1 MIDKKLIS
9 KAVTIALLSS
19 GIIPSA
25 NADFKVND
33 VSINNP
39 KHTTIT
45 NSTTTDQF
53 NGAVKLDN
61 GGTFD
66 IINQGTLS
74 ATSSNNKFAIGS
86 YIINNN
92 TTVTNLTNSGTI
104 SGTTGGNFG
113 MGITVT
119 TNATVTNLTN
129 TGNISGEATTG
140 NGYGILVSSATVTNI
155 TNSGTISGT
164 SNELAAAIYM
174 SGSTVGN
181 IVNSGTLTAHT
192 NNVGGTYTVILSGST
207 LTNLTNSGTISATSD
222 ADGVEAINIAS
233 SSTLTNLTNTGTI
246 SASGTSDGYGI
257 YMSTSDTI
265 TNLVNSGTISVT
277 TSGNTARGIYVSS
290 GGTITNLTNSGTIS
304 ATANNIAAGLVI
316 ASNGSTITTLTNTGT
331 ISGSAT
337 GSNKADIVAYN
348 PSHLINFNNLQTA
361 LVYSGRLPRNYSTI
375 IQGDS
380 YGQLQHSATPV
391 PLLESSTGDT
401 VYTPF
406 AGNTSVPVHI
416 KSKTYSNVMTG
427 IPDANLNDTISG
439 TLSGDGENSI
449 GSVNWQ
455 LSNTSGNNWDL
466 ITSGGTYTYVGKTNT
481 QTALSNT
488 ASSVSNSFKGM
499 SAGGNFANMT
509 TYDCNYFGSEDGCL
523 SIGGRVTEANG
534 TDTKAVLVAG
544 KKVSDTFRYGGFV
557 DQTIAHHG
565 YNDIDI
571 NPKVPLV
578 GMMGVWNKSP
588 DKKGLQVKLA
598 NSYQKNEATI
608 TRSAVGSSELAKG
621 TTDIETQ
628 SYIIEASYEIE
639 NSSDKEVRPFSALRY
654 MKTKQEGYREKNVN
668 APMVYSKAVEE
679 STDILAGIKANYKIN
694 DTFTFN
700 YALGLEHSLND
711 NNAQL
716 VGDIAGISDFKPV
729 TVGGDKEKTRKFAS
743 VGFIKLLSS
752 KVRIEGKIMQQELR
766 YKNSKDATT
775 IYVTY
780 SLPF

>member
-33 VSINNP
+33 VSVNNP
-39 KHTTIT
+39 KGTTIE
-45 NSTTTDQF
+45 NSQITDQY
-53 NGAVKLDN
+53 NGAVMLDN

-66 IINQGTLS
+66 IINHGTLS
-74 ATSSNNKFAIGS
+74 GTTSSKFS
-86 YIINNN
+86 VSTYIKSN
-92 TTVTNLTNSGTI
+92 TTVTNLTNTGTI
-104 SGTTGGNFG
+104 SG
-113 MGITVT
+113 
-119 TNATVTNLTN
+119 
-129 TGNISGEATTG
+129 
-140 NGYGILVSSATVTNI
+140 
-155 TNSGTISGT
+155 
-164 SNELAAAIYM
+164 
-174 SGSTVGN
+174 STD
-181 IVNSGTLTAHT
+181 S
-192 NNVGGTYTVILSGST
+192 NVGAGIVVS
-207 LTNLTNSGTISATSD
+207 N
-222 ADGVEAINIAS
+222 
-233 SSTLTNLTNTGTI
+233 STLTNLTNTGTI
-246 SASGTSDGYGI
+246 TGTAANLAAYGL
-257 YMSTSDTI
+257 S
-265 TNLVNSGTISVT
+265 
-277 TSGNTARGIYVSS
+277 VSS
-290 GGTITNLTNSGTIS
+290 SSTITNLTNSGTIS
-304 ATANNIAAGLVI
+304 SVSGSGGNYAIIISTKSSITNLTNSGTISSVADSGGSEGINLCSSSSITNLTNSGTISGRAGTDNGYGIFLSCTDTITNLTNSGTISGHADNDSGEGITLSSNSTITNLLNTGTISGYAVNQIGRGIALGN
-316 ASNGSTITTLTNTGT
+316 SSTITTLTNAGT
-331 ISGSAT
+331 ISSYAGTGRFQDDIFLSA
-337 GSNKADIVAYN
+337 N
-348 PSHLINFNNLQTA
+348 SHLVTFNNLQSA

-380 YGQLQHSATPV
+380 YGQLQHNGVS
-391 PLLESSTGDT
+391 LSESSTGDT

-455 LSNTSGNNWDL
+455 LSNTSSNNWDL
-466 ITSGGTYTYVGKTNT
+466 ITSGGTYTYVGKANT
-481 QTALSNT
+481 QTAINNT

-544 KKVSDTFRYGGFV
+544 IKVSDTFRYGGFV

-565 YNDIDI
+565 YNDINI

-679 STDILAGIKANYKIN
+679 STDILVGIKANYKIN
-694 DTFTFN
+694 NTFTFN

-752 KVRIEGKIMQQELR
+752 KARIEGKIMRQELR

>member
-1 MIDKKLIS
+1 MLKNLIS
-9 KAVTIALLSS
+9 KSVSLALISA
-19 GIIPSA
+19 GITPVA

-33 VSINNP
+33 VSVNNP
-39 KHTTIT
+39 KGTTIE
-45 NSTTTDQF
+45 NSQITDQY
-53 NGAVKLDN
+53 NGAVMLDN

-66 IINQGTLS
+66 IINHGTLS
-74 ATSSNNKFAIGS
+74 GTTSSKFSVSA
-86 YIINNN
+86 YIKSN
-92 TTVTNLTNSGTI
+92 TTVTNLTNTGTI
-104 SGTTGGNFG
+104 SG
-113 MGITVT
+113 
-119 TNATVTNLTN
+119 
-129 TGNISGEATTG
+129 
-140 NGYGILVSSATVTNI
+140 
-155 TNSGTISGT
+155 
-164 SNELAAAIYM
+164 
-174 SGSTVGN
+174 STD
-181 IVNSGTLTAHT
+181 
-192 NNVGGTYTVILSGST
+192 NNVGVGIV
-207 LTNLTNSGTISATSD
+207 
-222 ADGVEAINIAS
+222 VS

-246 SASGTSDGYGI
+246 TGTAANLVAYGLMASNS
-257 YMSTSDTI
+257 STI
-265 TNLVNSGTISVT
+265 TNLTNTGTISAVSAGGGGNYTIIITTKSSITNLTNSGTISAVT
-277 TSGNTARGIYVSS
+277 DSDGSEGINLCSSSSITNLTNSGTISGRAGADYGYGIFLSCTD
-290 GGTITNLTNSGTIS
+290 TITNLTNSGTIS
-304 ATANNIAAGLVI
+304 GHADNDSGEGITLSSNSTITNLLNTGTISGYAVNQIGRGIALGN
-316 ASNGSTITTLTNTGT
+316 SSTITTLTNAGT
-331 ISGSAT
+331 ISSYSGTGRFQDDIFLSA
-337 GSNKADIVAYN
+337 N
-348 PSHLINFNNLQTA
+348 SHLVTFNNLQSA

-380 YGQLQHSATPV
+380 YGQLQHNGVS
-391 PLLESSTGDT
+391 LSESSTGDT

-427 IPDANLNDTISG
+427 IPNANLNDTISG

-509 TYDCNYFGSEDGCL
+509 TYDCNYFGGEDGCI
-523 SIGGRVTEANG
+523 SIGVRETKANG

-565 YNDIDI
+565 YKDIDI
-571 NPKVPLV
+571 DPKIPLI
-578 GMMGVWNKSP
+578 GMMGVWNKS
-588 DKKGLQVKLA
+588 DDNKGLQVKLA

-608 TRSAVGSSELAKG
+608 TRSAVSSSELAKG

-628 SYIIEASYEIE
+628 SYVVEASYLNEKEI
-639 NSSDKEVRPFSALRY
+639 RPFAALRY
-654 MKTKQEGYREKNVN
+654 MKTKQAGYREKNVN
-668 APMVYSKAVEE
+668 APMIYSKAVEE
-679 STDILAGIKANYKIN
+679 STDILSGIKANYKIN
-694 DTFTFN
+694 DSFTVN

-711 NNAQL
+711 NSAQL

-729 TVGGDKEKTRKFAS
+729 SVGGEKEKTRKFAS
-743 VGFIKLLSS
+743 MGFTKLIDS
-752 KVRIEGKIMQQELR
+752 KVRLEGKIMHQELR

>member
-1 MIDKKLIS
+1 MLKNLIS
-9 KAVTIALLSS
+9 KSVSLALISA
-19 GIIPSA
+19 GITPVA

-33 VSINNP
+33 VSVNNP
-39 KHTTIT
+39 KGTTIE
-45 NSTTTDQF
+45 NSQITDQY
-53 NGAVKLDN
+53 NGAVMLDN

-66 IINQGTLS
+66 IINHGTLS
-74 ATSSNNKFAIGS
+74 GTTSSKFSVSA
-86 YIINNN
+86 YIKSN
-92 TTVTNLTNSGTI
+92 TTVTNLTNTGTI
-104 SGTTGGNFG
+104 SG
-113 MGITVT
+113 
-119 TNATVTNLTN
+119 
-129 TGNISGEATTG
+129 
-140 NGYGILVSSATVTNI
+140 
-155 TNSGTISGT
+155 
-164 SNELAAAIYM
+164 
-174 SGSTVGN
+174 STD
-181 IVNSGTLTAHT
+181 
-192 NNVGGTYTVILSGST
+192 NNVGVGIV
-207 LTNLTNSGTISATSD
+207 
-222 ADGVEAINIAS
+222 VS

-246 SASGTSDGYGI
+246 TGTAANLVAYGLMASNS
-257 YMSTSDTI
+257 STI
-265 TNLVNSGTISVT
+265 TNLTNTGTISAVSAGGGGNYAIIITTKSSITNLTNSGTISAVT
-277 TSGNTARGIYVSS
+277 DSDGSEGINLCSSSSITNLTNSGTISGRAGADYGYGIFLSCTD
-290 GGTITNLTNSGTIS
+290 TITNLTNSGTIS
-304 ATANNIAAGLVI
+304 GHADNDSGEGITLSSNSTITNLLNTGTISGYAVNQIGRGIALGN
-316 ASNGSTITTLTNTGT
+316 SSTITTLTNAGT
-331 ISGSAT
+331 ISSYSGTGRFQDDIFLSA
-337 GSNKADIVAYN
+337 N
-348 PSHLINFNNLQTA
+348 SHLVTFNNLQSA

-380 YGQLQHSATPV
+380 YGQLQHNGVS
-391 PLLESSTGDT
+391 LSESSTGDT

-481 QTALSNT
+481 QTALSKT

-509 TYDCNYFGSEDGCL
+509 TYDCNYFGGEDGCI
-523 SIGGRVTEANG
+523 SIGVRETKANG

-565 YNDIDI
+565 YKDIDI
-571 NPKVPLV
+571 DPKIPLI
-578 GMMGVWNKSP
+578 GMMGVWNKS
-588 DKKGLQVKLA
+588 DDNKGLQVKLA

-608 TRSAVGSSELAKG
+608 TRSAVSSSELAKG

-628 SYIIEASYEIE
+628 SYIVEASYLNEKEI
-639 NSSDKEVRPFSALRY
+639 RPFAALRY
-654 MKTKQEGYREKNVN
+654 MKTKQAGYREKNVN
-668 APMVYSKAVEE
+668 APMIYSKAVEE
-679 STDILAGIKANYKIN
+679 STDILSGIKANYKIN
-694 DTFTFN
+694 DSFTVN

-711 NNAQL
+711 NSAQL

-729 TVGGDKEKTRKFAS
+729 SVGGEKEKTRKFAS
-743 VGFIKLLSS
+743 MGFTKLIDS
-752 KVRIEGKIMQQELR
+752 KVRLEGKIMHQELR

>member
-1 MIDKKLIS
+1 MLKNLIS
-9 KAVTIALLSS
+9 KSVSLALISA
-19 GIIPSA
+19 GITPVA
-25 NADFKVND
+25 NADYKVND
-33 VSINNP
+33 VSVNNP
-39 KHTTIT
+39 KGTTIE
-45 NSTTTDQF
+45 NSQITDQY
-53 NGAVKLDN
+53 NGAVMLDN

-66 IINQGTLS
+66 IINHGTLS
-74 ATSSNNKFAIGS
+74 GTTSSKFSVSA
-86 YIINNN
+86 YIKSN
-92 TTVTNLTNSGTI
+92 TTVTNLTNTGTI
-104 SGTTGGNFG
+104 SG
-113 MGITVT
+113 
-119 TNATVTNLTN
+119 
-129 TGNISGEATTG
+129 
-140 NGYGILVSSATVTNI
+140 
-155 TNSGTISGT
+155 
-164 SNELAAAIYM
+164 
-174 SGSTVGN
+174 STD
-181 IVNSGTLTAHT
+181 
-192 NNVGGTYTVILSGST
+192 NNVGVGIV
-207 LTNLTNSGTISATSD
+207 
-222 ADGVEAINIAS
+222 VS

-246 SASGTSDGYGI
+246 TGTAANLVAYGLMASNS
-257 YMSTSDTI
+257 STI
-265 TNLVNSGTISVT
+265 TNLTNTGTISAVSAGGGGNYAIIITTKSSITNLTNSGTISAVT
-277 TSGNTARGIYVSS
+277 DSDGSEGINLCSSSSITNLTNSGTISGRAGADYGYGIFLSCTD
-290 GGTITNLTNSGTIS
+290 TITNLTNSGTIS
-304 ATANNIAAGLVI
+304 GHADNDSGEGITLSSNSTITNLLNTGTISGYAVNQIGRGIALGN
-316 ASNGSTITTLTNTGT
+316 SSTITTLTNAGT
-331 ISGSAT
+331 ISSYSGTGRFQDDIFLSA
-337 GSNKADIVAYN
+337 N
-348 PSHLINFNNLQTA
+348 SHLVTFNNLQSA

-380 YGQLQHSATPV
+380 YGQLQHNGVS
-391 PLLESSTGDT
+391 LSESSTGDT

-481 QTALSNT
+481 QTALSKT

-509 TYDCNYFGSEDGCL
+509 TYDCNYFGGEDGCI
-523 SIGGRVTEANG
+523 SIGVRETKANG

-565 YNDIDI
+565 YKDIDI
-571 NPKVPLV
+571 DPKIPLI
-578 GMMGVWNKSP
+578 GMMGVWNKS
-588 DKKGLQVKLA
+588 DDNKGLQVKLA

-608 TRSAVGSSELAKG
+608 TRSAVSSSELAKG

-628 SYIIEASYEIE
+628 SYIVEASYLNEKEI
-639 NSSDKEVRPFSALRY
+639 RPFAALRY
-654 MKTKQEGYREKNVN
+654 MKTKQAGYREKNVN
-668 APMVYSKAVEE
+668 APMIYSKAVEE
-679 STDILAGIKANYKIN
+679 STDILSGIKANYKIN
-694 DTFTFN
+694 DSFTVN

-711 NNAQL
+711 NSAQL

-729 TVGGDKEKTRKFAS
+729 SVGGEKEKTRKFAS
-743 VGFIKLLSS
+743 MGFTKLIDS
-752 KVRIEGKIMQQELR
+752 KVRLEGKIMHQELR

>member
-1 MIDKKLIS
+1 MLKNLIS
-9 KAVTIALLSS
+9 KSVSLALISA
-19 GIIPSA
+19 GITPVA
-25 NADFKVND
+25 NADYKVND
-33 VSINNP
+33 VSVNNP
-39 KHTTIT
+39 KGTTIE
-45 NSTTTDQF
+45 NSQITDQY
-53 NGAVKLDN
+53 NGAVMLDN

-66 IINQGTLS
+66 SINHGTLS
-74 ATSSNNKFAIGS
+74 GTTSSKFSVSA
-86 YIINNN
+86 YIKSN
-92 TTVTNLTNSGTI
+92 TTVTNLTN
-104 SGTTGGNFG
+104 TG
-113 MGITVT
+113 I
-119 TNATVTNLTN
+119 
-129 TGNISGEATTG
+129 I
-140 NGYGILVSSATVTNI
+140 
-155 TNSGTISGT
+155 
-164 SNELAAAIYM
+164 
-174 SGSTVGN
+174 SGSTD
-181 IVNSGTLTAHT
+181 S
-192 NNVGGTYTVILSGST
+192 NVGVGIV
-207 LTNLTNSGTISATSD
+207 
-222 ADGVEAINIAS
+222 VS

-246 SASGTSDGYGI
+246 TGTATNLVAYGLMASNS
-257 YMSTSDTI
+257 STI
-265 TNLVNSGTISVT
+265 TNLTNTGTISAV
-277 TSGNTARGIYVSS
+277 S
-290 GGTITNLTNSGTIS
+290 GGGGGNYAIIITTNSSITNLTNSGTIS
-304 ATANNIAAGLVI
+304 GHADNDSGEGITLSSNSTITNLLNTGTISGYAVNQIGRGIALGN
-316 ASNGSTITTLTNTGT
+316 SSTITTLTNAGT
-331 ISGSAT
+331 ISSYSGTGRFQDDIFLSA
-337 GSNKADIVAYN
+337 N
-348 PSHLINFNNLQTA
+348 SHLVTFNNLQSA

-380 YGQLQHSATPV
+380 YGQLQHNDVS
-391 PLLESSTGDT
+391 LSESSTGDT

-455 LSNTSGNNWDL
+455 LSNTSSNNWDL
-466 ITSGGTYTYVGKTNT
+466 ITSGGTYTYVGKANT
-481 QTALSNT
+481 QTAITNT
-488 ASSVSNSFKGM
+488 ASSVSNSFNGM

-534 TDTKAVLVAG
+534 TDTKAVLVVG

-598 NSYQKNEATI
+598 NSYQKNESTI

-694 DTFTFN
+694 DIFTFN

-752 KVRIEGKIMQQELR
+752 KARIEGKIMRQELR

>member
-1 MIDKKLIS
+1 MIDKILIS

-33 VSINNP
+33 VSVNNP
-39 KHTTIT
+39 KGTTIE
-45 NSTTTDQF
+45 NSQITDQY
-53 NGAVKLDN
+53 NGAVMLDN

-66 IINQGTLS
+66 IINHGTLS
-74 ATSSNNKFAIGS
+74 GTTSSKFS
-86 YIINNN
+86 VSTYIKSN
-92 TTVTNLTNSGTI
+92 TTVTNLTNTGTI
-104 SGTTGGNFG
+104 SG
-113 MGITVT
+113 
-119 TNATVTNLTN
+119 
-129 TGNISGEATTG
+129 
-140 NGYGILVSSATVTNI
+140 
-155 TNSGTISGT
+155 
-164 SNELAAAIYM
+164 
-174 SGSTVGN
+174 STD
-181 IVNSGTLTAHT
+181 S
-192 NNVGGTYTVILSGST
+192 NVGAGIVVS
-207 LTNLTNSGTISATSD
+207 N
-222 ADGVEAINIAS
+222 
-233 SSTLTNLTNTGTI
+233 STLTNLTNTGTI
-246 SASGTSDGYGI
+246 TGTAANLAAYGL
-257 YMSTSDTI
+257 S
-265 TNLVNSGTISVT
+265 
-277 TSGNTARGIYVSS
+277 VSS
-290 GGTITNLTNSGTIS
+290 SSTITNLTNSGTIS
-304 ATANNIAAGLVI
+304 SVSGSGGNYAIIISTKSSITNLTNSGTISSVADSGGSEGINLCSSSSITNLTNSGTISGRAGTDNGYGIFLSCTDTITNLTNSGTISGHADNDSGEGITLSSNSTITNLLNTGTISGYAVNQMGRGIALGN
-316 ASNGSTITTLTNTGT
+316 SSTITTLTNAGT
-331 ISGSAT
+331 ISSYAGTGRFQDDIFLSA
-337 GSNKADIVAYN
+337 N
-348 PSHLINFNNLQTA
+348 SHLVTFNNLQSA

-380 YGQLQHSATPV
+380 YGQLQHNGVS
-391 PLLESSTGDT
+391 LSESSTGDT

-455 LSNTSGNNWDL
+455 LSNTSSNNWDL
-466 ITSGGTYTYVGKTNT
+466 ITSGGTYTYVGKANT
-481 QTALSNT
+481 QTAINNT

-544 KKVSDTFRYGGFV
+544 IKVSDTFRYGGFV

-565 YNDIDI
+565 YNDINI

-588 DKKGLQVKLA
+588 DKIGLQVKLA

-628 SYIIEASYEIE
+628 SYIFEASYEIE

-679 STDILAGIKANYKIN
+679 STDILVGIKANYKIN
-694 DTFTFN
+694 NTFTFN

-752 KVRIEGKIMQQELR
+752 KARIEGKIMRQELR

>member
-25 NADFKVND
+25 NADYKVND
-33 VSINNP
+33 VSVNNP
-39 KHTTIT
+39 KGTTIE
-45 NSTTTDQF
+45 NSQITDQY
-53 NGAVKLDN
+53 NGAVMLDN

-66 IINQGTLS
+66 IINHGTLS
-74 ATSSNNKFAIGS
+74 GTTSSKFS
-86 YIINNN
+86 VSTYIKSN
-92 TTVTNLTNSGTI
+92 TTVTNLTNTGTI
-104 SGTTGGNFG
+104 SG
-113 MGITVT
+113 
-119 TNATVTNLTN
+119 
-129 TGNISGEATTG
+129 
-140 NGYGILVSSATVTNI
+140 
-155 TNSGTISGT
+155 
-164 SNELAAAIYM
+164 
-174 SGSTVGN
+174 STD
-181 IVNSGTLTAHT
+181 S
-192 NNVGGTYTVILSGST
+192 NVGAGIVVS
-207 LTNLTNSGTISATSD
+207 N
-222 ADGVEAINIAS
+222 
-233 SSTLTNLTNTGTI
+233 STLTNLTNTGTI
-246 SASGTSDGYGI
+246 TGTAANLAAYGL
-257 YMSTSDTI
+257 S
-265 TNLVNSGTISVT
+265 
-277 TSGNTARGIYVSS
+277 VSS
-290 GGTITNLTNSGTIS
+290 SSTITNLTNSGTIS
-304 ATANNIAAGLVI
+304 SVSGSGGNYAIIISTKSSITNLTNSGTISSVADSGGSEGINLCSSSSITNLTNSGTISGRAGTDNGYGIFLSCTDTITNLTNSGTISGHADNDSGEGITLSSNSTITNLLNTGTISGYAVNQIGRGIALGN
-316 ASNGSTITTLTNTGT
+316 SSTITTLTNAGT
-331 ISGSAT
+331 ISSYAGTGRFQDDIFLSA
-337 GSNKADIVAYN
+337 N
-348 PSHLINFNNLQTA
+348 SHLVTFNNLQSA

-380 YGQLQHSATPV
+380 YGQLQHNGVS
-391 PLLESSTGDT
+391 LSESSTGDT

-455 LSNTSGNNWDL
+455 LSNTSSNNWDL
-466 ITSGGTYTYVGKTNT
+466 ITSGGTYTYVGKANT
-481 QTALSNT
+481 QTAINNT

-544 KKVSDTFRYGGFV
+544 IKVSDTFRYGGFV

-565 YNDIDI
+565 YNDINI

-588 DKKGLQVKLA
+588 DKNGLQVKLA

-628 SYIIEASYEIE
+628 SYIFEASYEIE

-679 STDILAGIKANYKIN
+679 STDILVGIKANYKIN
-694 DTFTFN
+694 NTFTFN

-752 KVRIEGKIMQQELR
+752 KARIEGKIMRQELR

>member
-86 YIINNN
+86 YITNNN
-92 TTVTNLTNSGTI
+92 TTVTNLRNSGTI

-164 SNELAAAIYM
+164 TNELAAAIYM

-222 ADGVEAINIAS
+222 GDGSEAINIAS

-246 SASGTSDGYGI
+246 SASGTTDSYGI

-337 GSNKADIVAYN
+337 GSNKADIVAHN
-348 PSHLINFNNLQTA
+348 ASHLINFNNLQTA

-509 TYDCNYFGSEDGCL
+509 TYDCNYFGGEDGCI
-523 SIGGRVTEANG
+523 SIGVRETKANG

-565 YNDIDI
+565 YKDIDI
-571 NPKVPLV
+571 DPKIPLI
-578 GMMGVWNKSP
+578 GMMGVWNKS
-588 DKKGLQVKLA
+588 DDNKGLQVKLA

-608 TRSAVGSSELAKG
+608 TRSAVSSSELAKG

-628 SYIIEASYEIE
+628 SYVIEASYLNEKEI
-639 NSSDKEVRPFSALRY
+639 RPFAALRY
-654 MKTKQEGYREKNVN
+654 MKTKQAGYREKNVN
-668 APMVYSKAVEE
+668 APMIYSKAVEE
-679 STDILAGIKANYKIN
+679 STDILSGIKANYKIN
-694 DTFTFN
+694 DSFTVN

-711 NNAQL
+711 NSAQL

-729 TVGGDKEKTRKFAS
+729 SVGGEKEKTRKFAS
-743 VGFIKLLSS
+743 MGFTKLIDS
-752 KVRIEGKIMQQELR
+752 KVRLEGKIMHQELR

>member
-1 MIDKKLIS
+1 MLKNLIS
-9 KAVTIALLSS
+9 KSVSLALISA
-19 GIIPSA
+19 GITPVA

-33 VSINNP
+33 VSVNNP
-39 KHTTIT
+39 KGTTIE
-45 NSTTTDQF
+45 NSQITDQY
-53 NGAVKLDN
+53 NGAVMLDN

-66 IINQGTLS
+66 IINHGTLS
-74 ATSSNNKFAIGS
+74 GTTSSKFSVSA
-86 YIINNN
+86 YIKSN
-92 TTVTNLTNSGTI
+92 TTVTNLTNTGTI
-104 SGTTGGNFG
+104 SG
-113 MGITVT
+113 
-119 TNATVTNLTN
+119 
-129 TGNISGEATTG
+129 
-140 NGYGILVSSATVTNI
+140 
-155 TNSGTISGT
+155 
-164 SNELAAAIYM
+164 
-174 SGSTVGN
+174 STD
-181 IVNSGTLTAHT
+181 
-192 NNVGGTYTVILSGST
+192 NNVGVGIV
-207 LTNLTNSGTISATSD
+207 
-222 ADGVEAINIAS
+222 VS

-246 SASGTSDGYGI
+246 TGTAANLVAYGLMASNS
-257 YMSTSDTI
+257 STI
-265 TNLVNSGTISVT
+265 TNLTNTGTISAVSAGGGGNYAIIITTKSSITNLTNSGTISAVT
-277 TSGNTARGIYVSS
+277 DSDGSEGINLCSSSSITNLTNSGTISGRAGADYGYGIFLSCTD
-290 GGTITNLTNSGTIS
+290 TITNLTNSGTIS
-304 ATANNIAAGLVI
+304 GHADNDSGEGITLSSNSTITNLLNTGTISGYAVNQIGRGIALGN
-316 ASNGSTITTLTNTGT
+316 SSTITTLTNAGT
-331 ISGSAT
+331 ISSYSGTGRFQDDIFLSA
-337 GSNKADIVAYN
+337 N
-348 PSHLINFNNLQTA
+348 SHLVTFNNLQSA

-380 YGQLQHSATPV
+380 YGQLQHNGVS
-391 PLLESSTGDT
+391 LSESSTGDT

-455 LSNTSGNNWDL
+455 LSNTSSNNWDL

-481 QTALSNT
+481 QTALSKT

-509 TYDCNYFGSEDGCL
+509 TYDCNYFGGEDGCI
-523 SIGGRVTEANG
+523 SIGVRETKANG

-565 YNDIDI
+565 YKDIDI
-571 NPKVPLV
+571 DPKIPLI
-578 GMMGVWNKSP
+578 GMMGVWNKS
-588 DKKGLQVKLA
+588 DDNKGLQVKLA

-608 TRSAVGSSELAKG
+608 TRSAVSSSELAKG

-628 SYIIEASYEIE
+628 SYVVEASYLNEKEI
-639 NSSDKEVRPFSALRY
+639 RPFAALRY
-654 MKTKQEGYREKNVN
+654 MKTKQAGYREKNVN
-668 APMVYSKAVEE
+668 APMIYSKAVEE
-679 STDILAGIKANYKIN
+679 STDILSGIKANYKIN
-694 DTFTFN
+694 DSFTVN

-711 NNAQL
+711 NSAQL

-729 TVGGDKEKTRKFAS
+729 SVGGEKEKTRKFAS
-743 VGFIKLLSS
+743 MGFTKLIDS
-752 KVRIEGKIMQQELR
+752 KVRLEGKIMHQELR

>member
-1 MIDKKLIS
+1 MLKNLIS
-9 KAVTIALLSS
+9 KSVSLALISA
-19 GIIPSA
+19 GITPVA
-25 NADFKVND
+25 NADYKVND
-33 VSINNP
+33 VSVNNP
-39 KHTTIT
+39 KGTTIE
-45 NSTTTDQF
+45 NSQITDQY
-53 NGAVKLDN
+53 NGAVMLDN

-66 IINQGTLS
+66 IINHGTLS
-74 ATSSNNKFAIGS
+74 GTTSSKFSVSA
-86 YIINNN
+86 YIKSN
-92 TTVTNLTNSGTI
+92 TTVTNLTNTGTI
-104 SGTTGGNFG
+104 SG
-113 MGITVT
+113 
-119 TNATVTNLTN
+119 
-129 TGNISGEATTG
+129 
-140 NGYGILVSSATVTNI
+140 
-155 TNSGTISGT
+155 
-164 SNELAAAIYM
+164 
-174 SGSTVGN
+174 STD
-181 IVNSGTLTAHT
+181 S
-192 NNVGGTYTVILSGST
+192 NVGVGIV
-207 LTNLTNSGTISATSD
+207 
-222 ADGVEAINIAS
+222 VS

-246 SASGTSDGYGI
+246 TGTAANLVAYGLMASNS
-257 YMSTSDTI
+257 STI
-265 TNLVNSGTISVT
+265 TNLTNTGTISAVSGGGGGNYAIIITTNSSITNLTNSGTISAVT
-277 TSGNTARGIYVSS
+277 DTDGSEGINLCSSSSITNLTNSGTISGRAGTDYGYGIFLSCTD
-290 GGTITNLTNSGTIS
+290 TITNLTNSGTIS
-304 ATANNIAAGLVI
+304 GHADNNSGEGITLSSNSTITNLLNTGTISGYAVNQIGRGIALGN
-316 ASNGSTITTLTNTGT
+316 SSTITTLTNAGT
-331 ISGSAT
+331 ISSYSGTGRFQDDIFLSA
-337 GSNKADIVAYN
+337 N
-348 PSHLINFNNLQTA
+348 SHLVTFNNLQSA

-380 YGQLQHSATPV
+380 YGQLQHNDVS
-391 PLLESSTGDT
+391 LSESSTGDT

-481 QTALSNT
+481 QTALSKT

-509 TYDCNYFGSEDGCL
+509 TYDCNYFGGEDGCI
-523 SIGGRVTEANG
+523 SIGVRETKANG

-565 YNDIDI
+565 YKDIDI
-571 NPKVPLV
+571 DPKIPLI
-578 GMMGVWNKSP
+578 GMMGVWNKS
-588 DKKGLQVKLA
+588 DDNKGLQVKLA

-608 TRSAVGSSELAKG
+608 TRSAVSSSELAKG

-628 SYIIEASYEIE
+628 SYVVEASYLNEKEI
-639 NSSDKEVRPFSALRY
+639 RPFAALRY
-654 MKTKQEGYREKNVN
+654 MKTKQAGYREKNVN
-668 APMVYSKAVEE
+668 APMIYSKAVEE
-679 STDILAGIKANYKIN
+679 STDILSGIKANYKIN
-694 DTFTFN
+694 DSFTVN

-711 NNAQL
+711 NSAQL

-729 TVGGDKEKTRKFAS
+729 SVGGEKEKTRKFAS
-743 VGFIKLLSS
+743 MGFTKLIDS
-752 KVRIEGKIMQQELR
+752 KVRLEGKIMHQELR

>member
-1 MIDKKLIS
+1 MLKNLIS
-9 KAVTIALLSS
+9 KSVSLALISA
-19 GIIPSA
+19 GITPVA

-33 VSINNP
+33 VSVNNP
-39 KHTTIT
+39 KGTTIE
-45 NSTTTDQF
+45 NSQITDQY
-53 NGAVKLDN
+53 NGAVMLDN

-66 IINQGTLS
+66 IINHGTLS
-74 ATSSNNKFAIGS
+74 GTTSSKFSVSA
-86 YIINNN
+86 YIKSN
-92 TTVTNLTNSGTI
+92 TTVTNLTNTGTI
-104 SGTTGGNFG
+104 SG
-113 MGITVT
+113 
-119 TNATVTNLTN
+119 
-129 TGNISGEATTG
+129 
-140 NGYGILVSSATVTNI
+140 
-155 TNSGTISGT
+155 
-164 SNELAAAIYM
+164 
-174 SGSTVGN
+174 STD
-181 IVNSGTLTAHT
+181 
-192 NNVGGTYTVILSGST
+192 NNVGVGIV
-207 LTNLTNSGTISATSD
+207 
-222 ADGVEAINIAS
+222 VS

-246 SASGTSDGYGI
+246 TGTAANLVAYGLMASNS
-257 YMSTSDTI
+257 STI
-265 TNLVNSGTISVT
+265 TNLTNTGTISAVSAGGGGNYAIIITTKSSITNLTNSGTISAVT
-277 TSGNTARGIYVSS
+277 DSDGSEGINLCSSSSITNLTNSGTISGRAGADYGYGIFLSCTD
-290 GGTITNLTNSGTIS
+290 TITNLTNSGTIS
-304 ATANNIAAGLVI
+304 GHADNDSGEGITLSSNSTITNLLNTGTISGYAVNQIGRGIALGN
-316 ASNGSTITTLTNTGT
+316 SSTITTLTNAGT
-331 ISGSAT
+331 ISSYSGTGRFQDDIFLSA
-337 GSNKADIVAYN
+337 N
-348 PSHLINFNNLQTA
+348 SHLVTFNNLQSA

-380 YGQLQHSATPV
+380 YGQLQHNGVS
-391 PLLESSTGDT
+391 LSESSTGDT

-481 QTALSNT
+481 QTALSKT

-509 TYDCNYFGSEDGCL
+509 TYDCNYFGGEDGCI
-523 SIGGRVTEANG
+523 SIGVRETKANG

-565 YNDIDI
+565 YKDIDI
-571 NPKVPLV
+571 DPKIPLI
-578 GMMGVWNKSP
+578 GMMGVWNKS
-588 DKKGLQVKLA
+588 DDNKGLQVKLA

-608 TRSAVGSSELAKG
+608 TRSAVSSSELAKG

-628 SYIIEASYEIE
+628 SYVVEASYLNEKEI
-639 NSSDKEVRPFSALRY
+639 RPFAALRY
-654 MKTKQEGYREKNVN
+654 MKTKQAGYREKNVN
-668 APMVYSKAVEE
+668 APMIYSKAVEE
-679 STDILAGIKANYKIN
+679 STDILSGIKANYKIN
-694 DTFTFN
+694 DSFTVN

-711 NNAQL
+711 NSAQL

-729 TVGGDKEKTRKFAS
+729 SVGGEKEKTRKFAS
-743 VGFIKLLSS
+743 MGFTKLIDS
-752 KVRIEGKIMQQELR
+752 KVRLEGKIMHQELR

>member
-1 MIDKKLIS
+1 MLKNLIS
-9 KAVTIALLSS
+9 KSVSLALISA
-19 GIIPSA
+19 GITPVA

-33 VSINNP
+33 VSVNNP
-39 KHTTIT
+39 KGTTIE
-45 NSTTTDQF
+45 NSQITDQY
-53 NGAVKLDN
+53 NGAVMLDN

-66 IINQGTLS
+66 IINHGTLS
-74 ATSSNNKFAIGS
+74 GTTSSKFSVSA
-86 YIINNN
+86 YIKSN
-92 TTVTNLTNSGTI
+92 TTVTNLTNTGTI
-104 SGTTGGNFG
+104 SG
-113 MGITVT
+113 
-119 TNATVTNLTN
+119 
-129 TGNISGEATTG
+129 
-140 NGYGILVSSATVTNI
+140 
-155 TNSGTISGT
+155 
-164 SNELAAAIYM
+164 
-174 SGSTVGN
+174 STD
-181 IVNSGTLTAHT
+181 
-192 NNVGGTYTVILSGST
+192 NNVGVGIV
-207 LTNLTNSGTISATSD
+207 
-222 ADGVEAINIAS
+222 VS

-246 SASGTSDGYGI
+246 TGTAANLVAYGLMASNS
-257 YMSTSDTI
+257 STI
-265 TNLVNSGTISVT
+265 TNLTNTGTISAVSAGGGGNYAIIITTKSSITNLTNSGTISAVT
-277 TSGNTARGIYVSS
+277 DSDGSEGINLCSSSSITNLTNSGTISGRAGADYGYGIFLSCTD
-290 GGTITNLTNSGTIS
+290 TITNLTNSGTIS
-304 ATANNIAAGLVI
+304 GHADNDSGEGITLSSNSTITNLLNTGTISGYAVNQIGRGIALGN
-316 ASNGSTITTLTNTGT
+316 SSTITTLTNAGT
-331 ISGSAT
+331 ISSYSGTGRFQDDIFLSA
-337 GSNKADIVAYN
+337 N
-348 PSHLINFNNLQTA
+348 SHLVTFNNLQSA

-380 YGQLQHSATPV
+380 YGQLQHNGVS
-391 PLLESSTGDT
+391 LSESSTGDT

-427 IPDANLNDTISG
+427 IPNANLNDTISG

-509 TYDCNYFGSEDGCL
+509 TYDCNYFGGEDGCI
-523 SIGGRVTEANG
+523 SIGVRETEANG

-565 YNDIDI
+565 YKDIDI
-571 NPKVPLV
+571 DPKIPLI
-578 GMMGVWNKSP
+578 GMMGVWNKS
-588 DKKGLQVKLA
+588 DDNKGLQVKLA

-608 TRSAVGSSELAKG
+608 TRSAVSSSELAKG

-628 SYIIEASYEIE
+628 SYIVEASYLNEKEI
-639 NSSDKEVRPFSALRY
+639 RPFAALRY
-654 MKTKQEGYREKNVN
+654 MKTKQAGYREKNVN
-668 APMVYSKAVEE
+668 APMIYSKAVEE
-679 STDILAGIKANYKIN
+679 STDILSGIKANYKIN
-694 DTFTFN
+694 DSFTVN

-711 NNAQL
+711 NSAQL

-729 TVGGDKEKTRKFAS
+729 SVGGEKEKTRKFAS
-743 VGFIKLLSS
+743 MGFTKLIDS
-752 KVRIEGKIMQQELR
+752 KVRLEGKIMHQELR

>member
-1 MIDKKLIS
+1 MIDKILIS

-33 VSINNP
+33 VSVNNP
-39 KHTTIT
+39 KGTTIE
-45 NSTTTDQF
+45 NSQITDQY
-53 NGAVKLDN
+53 NGAVMLDN

-66 IINQGTLS
+66 IINHGTLS
-74 ATSSNNKFAIGS
+74 GTTSSKFS
-86 YIINNN
+86 VSTYIKSN
-92 TTVTNLTNSGTI
+92 TTVTNLTNTGTI
-104 SGTTGGNFG
+104 SG
-113 MGITVT
+113 
-119 TNATVTNLTN
+119 
-129 TGNISGEATTG
+129 
-140 NGYGILVSSATVTNI
+140 
-155 TNSGTISGT
+155 
-164 SNELAAAIYM
+164 
-174 SGSTVGN
+174 STD
-181 IVNSGTLTAHT
+181 S
-192 NNVGGTYTVILSGST
+192 NVGAGIVVS
-207 LTNLTNSGTISATSD
+207 N
-222 ADGVEAINIAS
+222 
-233 SSTLTNLTNTGTI
+233 STLTNLTNTGTI
-246 SASGTSDGYGI
+246 TGTAANLAAYGL
-257 YMSTSDTI
+257 S
-265 TNLVNSGTISVT
+265 
-277 TSGNTARGIYVSS
+277 VSS
-290 GGTITNLTNSGTIS
+290 SSTITNLTNSGTIS
-304 ATANNIAAGLVI
+304 SVSGSGGNYAIIISTKSSITNLTNSGTISSVADSGGSEGINLCSSSSITNLTNSGTISGRAGTDNGYGIFLSCTDTITNLTNSGTISGHADNDSGEGITLSSNSTITNLLNTGTISGYAVNQMGRGIALGN
-316 ASNGSTITTLTNTGT
+316 SSTITTLTNAGT
-331 ISGSAT
+331 ISSYAGTGRFQDDIFLSA
-337 GSNKADIVAYN
+337 N
-348 PSHLINFNNLQTA
+348 SHLVTFNNLQSA

-380 YGQLQHSATPV
+380 YGQLQHNGVS
-391 PLLESSTGDT
+391 LSESSTGDT

-455 LSNTSGNNWDL
+455 LSNTSSNNWDL
-466 ITSGGTYTYVGKTNT
+466 ITSGGTYTYVGKANT
-481 QTALSNT
+481 QTAINNT

-534 TDTKAVLVAG
+534 TDSKAVLVAG

-679 STDILAGIKANYKIN
+679 STDILVGIKANYKIN
-694 DTFTFN
+694 NTFTFN

-752 KVRIEGKIMQQELR
+752 KARIEGKIMRQELR

>member
-1 MIDKKLIS
+1 MLKNLIS
-9 KAVTIALLSS
+9 KSVSLALISA
-19 GIIPSA
+19 GITPVA

-33 VSINNP
+33 VSVNNP
-39 KHTTIT
+39 KGTTIE
-45 NSTTTDQF
+45 NSQITDQY
-53 NGAVKLDN
+53 NGAVMLDN

-66 IINQGTLS
+66 IINHGTLS
-74 ATSSNNKFAIGS
+74 GTTSSKFSVSA
-86 YIINNN
+86 YIKSN
-92 TTVTNLTNSGTI
+92 TTVTNLTNTGTI
-104 SGTTGGNFG
+104 SG
-113 MGITVT
+113 
-119 TNATVTNLTN
+119 
-129 TGNISGEATTG
+129 
-140 NGYGILVSSATVTNI
+140 
-155 TNSGTISGT
+155 
-164 SNELAAAIYM
+164 
-174 SGSTVGN
+174 STD
-181 IVNSGTLTAHT
+181 
-192 NNVGGTYTVILSGST
+192 NNVGVGIV
-207 LTNLTNSGTISATSD
+207 
-222 ADGVEAINIAS
+222 VS

-246 SASGTSDGYGI
+246 TGTAANLVAYGLMASNS
-257 YMSTSDTI
+257 STI
-265 TNLVNSGTISVT
+265 TNLTNTGTISAVSAGGGGNYAIIITTKSSITNLTNSGTISAVT
-277 TSGNTARGIYVSS
+277 DSDGSEGINLCSSSSITNLTNSGTISGRAGADYGYGIFLSCTD
-290 GGTITNLTNSGTIS
+290 TITNLTNSGTIS
-304 ATANNIAAGLVI
+304 GHADNDSGEGITLSSNSTITNLLNTGTISGYAVNQIGRGIALGN
-316 ASNGSTITTLTNTGT
+316 SSTITTLTNAGT
-331 ISGSAT
+331 ISSYSGTGRFQDDIFLSA
-337 GSNKADIVAYN
+337 N
-348 PSHLINFNNLQTA
+348 SHLVTFNNLQSA

-380 YGQLQHSATPV
+380 YGQLQHNGVS
-391 PLLESSTGDT
+391 LSESSTGDT

-466 ITSGGTYTYVGKTNT
+466 ITSGGTYTYVGKANT
-481 QTALSNT
+481 QTAINNT

-509 TYDCNYFGSEDGCL
+509 TYDCNYFGVEDGCI
-523 SIGGRVTEANG
+523 SIGVRETEANG

-565 YNDIDI
+565 YKDIDI
-571 NPKVPLV
+571 DPKIPLI
-578 GMMGVWNKSP
+578 GMMGVWNKS
-588 DKKGLQVKLA
+588 DDNKGLQVKLA

-608 TRSAVGSSELAKG
+608 TRSAVSSSELAKG

-628 SYIIEASYEIE
+628 SYVVEASYLNEKEI
-639 NSSDKEVRPFSALRY
+639 RPFAALRY
-654 MKTKQEGYREKNVN
+654 MKTKQAGYREKNVN
-668 APMVYSKAVEE
+668 APMIYSKAVEE
-679 STDILAGIKANYKIN
+679 STDILSGIKANYKIN
-694 DTFTFN
+694 DSFTVN

-711 NNAQL
+711 NSAQL

-729 TVGGDKEKTRKFAS
+729 SVGGEKEKTRKFAS
-743 VGFIKLLSS
+743 MGFTKLIDS
-752 KVRIEGKIMQQELR
+752 KVRLEGKIMHQELR

>member
-1 MIDKKLIS
+1 M
-9 KAVTIALLSS
+9 
-19 GIIPSA
+19 
-25 NADFKVND
+25 
-33 VSINNP
+33 
-39 KHTTIT
+39 
-45 NSTTTDQF
+45 
-53 NGAVKLDN
+53 
-61 GGTFD
+61 
-66 IINQGTLS
+66 
-74 ATSSNNKFAIGS
+74 
-86 YIINNN
+86 
-92 TTVTNLTNSGTI
+92 
-104 SGTTGGNFG
+104 
-113 MGITVT
+113 
-119 TNATVTNLTN
+119 
-129 TGNISGEATTG
+129 
-140 NGYGILVSSATVTNI
+140 
-155 TNSGTISGT
+155 
-164 SNELAAAIYM
+164 
-174 SGSTVGN
+174 
-181 IVNSGTLTAHT
+181 
-192 NNVGGTYTVILSGST
+192 
-207 LTNLTNSGTISATSD
+207 
-222 ADGVEAINIAS
+222 
-233 SSTLTNLTNTGTI
+233 
-246 SASGTSDGYGI
+246 
-257 YMSTSDTI
+257 
-265 TNLVNSGTISVT
+265 
-277 TSGNTARGIYVSS
+277 
-290 GGTITNLTNSGTIS
+290 
-304 ATANNIAAGLVI
+304 
-316 ASNGSTITTLTNTGT
+316 
-331 ISGSAT
+331 
-337 GSNKADIVAYN
+337 
-348 PSHLINFNNLQTA
+348 
-361 LVYSGRLPRNYSTI
+361 PRNYSTI
-375 IQGDS
+375 IKGDS
-380 YGQLQHSATPV
+380 YGQLQISGTPS
-391 PLLESSTGDT
+391 EASTGDT

-455 LSNTSGNNWDL
+455 LSNTSSNNWDL
-466 ITSGGTYTYVGKTNT
+466 ITSGGTYTYVGKANT
-481 QTALSNT
+481 QTAINNT

-578 GMMGVWNKSP
+578 GMMGVWNKFP

-694 DTFTFN
+694 DKFTFN

-752 KVRIEGKIMQQELR
+752 KARIEGKIMRQELR